1 MLARVIDEIPD
12 DEEVA
17 VVAHAVDDAE
27 LVLEALADLL
37 RDLLVAARQVLLA
50 EMAQVGLIVGI
61 RSGDRVIRQL
71 QMAEFEVDLTAR
83 SNLLRIGDGLRQ
95 VRKQRRHLLR
105 RLQVVVV
112 AREAHA
118 VGIVE
123 RLVHLDAEQ
132 DVVELAVLAV
142 HIVQVVRRDES
153 DIVLLGELDEA
164 GVGLALLRQAVV
176 LDLEEEVLTAEDLE
190 VFAHE
195 RVSALHIVLQDGARD
210 LAGNAGREADDALV
224 VLAQEVLVD
233 ARLVV
238 HALDVGQRDEL
249 DEVAVARLVLREQD
263 QMVVADAID
272 LAVLLARAR
281 GHIDLAAD
289 DGLHALLL
297 CLFVEVD
304 DAVHGAVVGDGDAV
318 HAERFRRLDEFLDA
332 ARTVEQAELRV
343 DMEMGKR
350 HAFTP
355 SRLR

>member
-1 MLARVIDEIPD
+1 M
-12 DEEVA
+12 
-17 VVAHAVDDAE
+17 
-27 LVLEALADLL
+27 
-37 RDLLVAARQVLLA
+37 
-50 EMAQVGLIVGI
+50 
-61 RSGDRVIRQL
+61 
-71 QMAEFEVDLTAR
+71 
-83 SNLLRIGDGLRQ
+83 
-95 VRKQRRHLLR
+95 
-105 RLQVVVV
+105 
-112 AREAHA
+112 
-118 VGIVE
+118 
-123 RLVHLDAEQ
+123 
-132 DVVELAVLAV
+132 ELAILAV
-142 HIVQVVRRDES
+142 HVVQVVRRDKP

-176 LDLEEEVLTAEDLE
+176 LDLEEEVLAAEDLE

-195 RVSALHIVLQDGARD
+195 RVGALHIVLQDGARN
-210 LAGNAGREADDALV
+210 LAGDAGREADDALV

-263 QMVVADAID
+263 QVVVADAID
-272 LAVLLARAR
+272 LAVLLARA
-281 GHIDLAAD
+281 GGYVDLAAD

-297 CLFVEVD
+297 RLFVEVD

>member
-1 MLARVIDEIPD
+1 M
-12 DEEVA
+12 
-17 VVAHAVDDAE
+17 
-27 LVLEALADLL
+27 
-37 RDLLVAARQVLLA
+37 
-50 EMAQVGLIVGI
+50 
-61 RSGDRVIRQL
+61 
-71 QMAEFEVDLTAR
+71 
-83 SNLLRIGDGLRQ
+83 
-95 VRKQRRHLLR
+95 
-105 RLQVVVV
+105 
-112 AREAHA
+112 
-118 VGIVE
+118 
-123 RLVHLDAEQ
+123 
-132 DVVELAVLAV
+132 ELAVLAV
-142 HIVQVVRRDES
+142 HVVQVVRRDEP

-176 LDLEEEVLTAEDLE
+176 LDLEEEVLAAKDLE

-195 RVSALHIVLQDGARD
+195 RVGVLHVVLQDSARN
-210 LAGNAGREADDALV
+210 LAGDAGREADDALV

-249 DEVAVARLVLREQD
+249 DEVAVARLVLREQN
-263 QMVVADAID
+263 QVVVADAID

-281 GHIDLAAD
+281 GHVDLAAD

-304 DAVHGAVVGDGDAV
+304 DAVHGAVVGDGDTV

-343 DMEMGKR
+343 DMEMSKR